1 MARPIEYGL
10 ILEGE
15 DAKEFDEYCKNPKF
29 TEKGI
34 KTMRRALWLFNE
46 NK

>member
-10 ILEGE
+10 ILEGK
-15 DAKEFDEYCKNPKF
+15 DAEEFDEYCRNPTF
-29 TEKGI
+29 TQKGI
-34 KTMRRALWLFNE
+34 ETMRRALLLFND